1 MEIYIE
7 YAFLENFLLD
17 GALLSLS
24 AYATKIKCPRGKIC
38 LSAIFGAVFALIFP
52 LLKLSFLGGAVL
64 KWSVGFLLCMPIA
77 GKLRTKKDW
86 SRYCMVSVIFMGL
99 SFGFGGALLG
109 VYNGFSLSGLGGSF
123 SLTRAP
129 SIIVFLGF
137 FFLSLAVVWLTK
149 KIYARRAIV
158 NKLFSC
164 SVIHGEK
171 SIRAE
176 GFLDSGNL
184 AMKNGIPVCF
194 LSPDLIYDL
203 WGRDLLF
210 GKNKGGGQVCDE
222 IRISTVAGERV
233 IPLYLGELEVKIDG
247 ETVKKRVYFSSLPNS
262 ISREYKILLN
272 ARTFEGS
279 DT

>member
-24 AYATKIKCPRGKIC
+24 AYAAKIKCPWGKIC
-38 LSAIFGAVFALIFP
+38 FSAAFGAVFAVIFP
-52 LLKLSFLGGAVL
+52 LLKLSFFGGAVL

-77 GKLRTKKDW
+77 GKFRTKKDW

-109 VYNGFSLSGLGGSF
+109 VYNGFSLSGLGSSF

-129 SIIVFLGF
+129 SIVVFLGF
-137 FFLSLAVVWLTK
+137 FFLSLSVVWLTK

-184 AMKNGIPVCF
+184 AVKNGIPVCF
-194 LSPDLIYDL
+194 LSPELIYEL

-210 GKNKGGGQVCDE
+210 EKSEDGGQVCDE
-222 IRISTVAGERV
+222 MRISTVAGERIV
-233 IPLYLGELEVKIDG
+233 PLYLGEIEIKTDS
-247 ETVKKRVYFSSLPNS
+247 ETVKKQVYFASLPNS

-279 DT
+279 GA